1 MELCES
7 PKTKENVCVLLV
19 TPVVVKETADFEF
32 QSPLTLSTVVVR
44 KQLNGDDNDNHNHN
58 PRTPK
63 DVVFDPFVPP
73 TKDAH
78 HTRMYLDEFRTSVVR
93 RLCFRSSAHNAD
105 SLSDQHIF
113 ESIYNNLLQFI
124 LFKQMEEE
132 EELLPP
138 ISILQHYDS
147 DDDDQCKSPPSML
160 HFTGIAH
167 TCPPAPRKLK
177 PANQPKIIHLELCKK
192 LDF

>member
-1 MELCES
+1 MDLCES
-7 PKTKENVCVLLV
+7 PKTKEKDSVVPV
-19 TPVVVKETADFEF
+19 TPQVVKETADFQF
-32 QSPLTLSTVVVR
+32 QSPLTMSTVVVR
-44 KQLNGDDNDNHNHN
+44 KQLNGEDNHS
-58 PRTPK
+58 PQTPK
-63 DVVFDPFVPP
+63 DVVFDPFAPP

-78 HTRMYLDEFRTSVVR
+78 HTRKYLDEFRTSVVR

-132 EELLPP
+132 LLPP

-147 DDDDQCKSPPSML
+147 DDDDDDDDQCKSPPSML